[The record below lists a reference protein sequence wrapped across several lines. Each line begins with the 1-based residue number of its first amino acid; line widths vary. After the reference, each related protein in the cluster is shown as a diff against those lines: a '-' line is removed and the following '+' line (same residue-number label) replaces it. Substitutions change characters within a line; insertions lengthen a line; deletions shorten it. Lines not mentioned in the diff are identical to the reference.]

1 MNKNIAETKIKG
13 LKIYMNENY
22 VTIMDSYKI
31 LNKNKMSIILDKIKQ
46 KENYFFSI
54 DKRTKKSL
62 ISEWSARNRLY
73 KMHILRK
80 YTKNCIFKNNINP
93 ILDILYQILG
103 FSRGE
108 RIWKKKKKKLPL
120 SLELYMMLIKISF
133 KLQKKN
139 FLKELLIVKK
149 KKSKIF

>member
-62 ISEWSARNRLY
+62 INE
-73 KMHILRK
+73 
-80 YTKNCIFKNNINP
+80 
-93 ILDILYQILG
+93 
-103 FSRGE
+103 
-108 RIWKKKKKKLPL
+108 
-120 SLELYMMLIKISF
+120 
-133 KLQKKN
+133 
-139 FLKELLIVKK
+139 
-149 KKSKIF
+149 

>member
-1 MNKNIAETKIKG
+1 MSKDIAETKIKG

-62 ISEWSARNRLY
+62 INE
-73 KMHILRK
+73 
-80 YTKNCIFKNNINP
+80 
-93 ILDILYQILG
+93 
-103 FSRGE
+103 
-108 RIWKKKKKKLPL
+108 
-120 SLELYMMLIKISF
+120 
-133 KLQKKN
+133 
-139 FLKELLIVKK
+139 
-149 KKSKIF
+149 